1 MQSNKFIPYLAL
13 AVGISA
19 LSLSAM
25 FVRWAEAPGPI
36 TAFYRVL
43 FATIFFA
50 PFLIQQRKKFGKL
63 EKRSLWFP
71 IVAGAF
77 TAFDFSI
84 WNTAAQHT
92 TAAKVTLLGNT
103 SPLWVALAAFFIFR
117 EKLKISFWVGLVLTL
132 LGAAF
137 VVGVNFAKDFSINA
151 GDLLASVAAIFYAL
165 YQLTTQRGRKY
176 MDPLRY
182 TWIVGA
188 TATIFIFFINLFLGN
203 SFSGYSAQTWLV
215 FIASALV
222 SQSIG
227 YLTIAY
233 ALGHLPASVVSP
245 TLIGQP
251 VITALLAIPLL
262 GEMPTREQW
271 IGGALALAGIY
282 LVNQARLTPHS
293 ETPNA

>member
-50 PFLIQQRKKFGKL
+50 PFLIQQRKKFGNL

>member
-50 PFLIQQRKKFGKL
+50 PFLVQQRKKFGKL

-188 TATIFIFFINLFLGN
+188 TATVFIFFINLFLGN